1 MLRLIVWLLLAAG
14 PAFAADFVRA
24 PGVAFSGADTA
35 AGALVWIH
43 GTYGRDQAGPPEP
56 PDFVSRMTADGMDL
70 WCLNRDRNADPI
82 PGSAEAL
89 AAGIR
94 QLRDQGYR
102 RIVVAG
108 HSRGA
113 WIGLT
118 VLAHPGL
125 ADAVVAFSP
134 AAHGPREERRAQA
147 IRDWSELWALAGPE
161 ARVVLVQ
168 LSGDAWDPD
177 PAQRLTIARARMG
190 EHLLSIFWPMAPV
203 GHGGVY
209 EPEFDQRFGA
219 EIAAFVRQN

>member
-1 MLRLIVWLLLAAG
+1 MLRLIIGLLFVSG

-24 PGVAFSGADTA
+24 PGVAFLGANTA

-43 GTYGRDQAGPPEP
+43 GTYGRDEAGPPEP

-70 WCLNRDRNADPI
+70 WCLNRDRDADSI
-82 PGSAEAL
+82 FGGAKAL
-89 AAGIR
+89 TAGVR

-134 AAHGPREERRAQA
+134 AAHGTREERRAQA
-147 IRDWSELWALAGPE
+147 MRDWSELWAITGPA

-177 PAQRLTIARARMG
+177 PPRRLTMARARLG
-190 EHLLSIFWPMAPV
+190 HHLLSIFWPTEPV

-209 EPEFDQRFGA
+209 EPAFDQRFGA
-219 EIAAFVRQN
+219 EIAAFVR